1 MSRTRTVTYLFD
13 PLCGWC
19 YGASPAIATLSEV
32 GDLALELLPTGL
44 FSGAGARP
52 LDDGFA
58 AHAWAYDQ
66 RIHALTGQVF
76 SERYRTGVLGDRSQ
90 RIDSGPATLALT
102 AVALTA
108 PDREFAALAAIQ
120 SARYADGLD
129 ITAAA
134 TLADILA
141 SLGLDAAASL
151 FAEGAAEGMGELTV
165 ADAARVER
173 GRQLMA
179 AYRASGVPTLLFDD
193 GSHRRKLD
201 SEILFSKPGRLAAIL
216 GAG

>member
-1 MSRTRTVTYLFD
+1 MSPTRTVTYLFD

-19 YGASPAIATLSEV
+19 YGASPAIASLSDVE
-32 GDLALELLPTGL
+32 DLVLEMVPTGL

-52 LDDGFA
+52 LDEGFA
-58 AHAWAYDQ
+58 AYAWANDQ
-66 RIHALTGQVF
+66 RIHALTGQIF
-76 SERYRTGVLGDRSQ
+76 SERYRTDVLGDRRQ
-90 RIDSGPATLALT
+90 RLDSGSATLALT

-120 SARYADGLD
+120 SARYADGRD
-129 ITAAA
+129 ITAAT

-141 SLGLDAAASL
+141 GLGLDTAAAL
-151 FAEGAAEGMGELTV
+151 VTEGAEELTV

-179 AYRASGVPTLLFDD
+179 AYRANGVPTLLFDD
-193 GSHRRKLD
+193 GSHRRRLD

-216 GAG
+216 RAG